1 MGDGG
6 KWLRRQCLVMAQ
18 NTYTP
23 VQFWLKMPLIEFMGW
38 ITASNELLE
47 EKEKKKKG

>member
-6 KWLRRQCLVMAQ
+6 KWIRRQCLVMAQ

-23 VQFWLKMPLIEFMGW
+23 VQFWVEMPLTELAEWIE
-38 ITASNELLE
+38 SNNDLI
-47 EKEKKKKG
+47 KERERKK